1 MLTGTKPVERDMGL
15 KKEPDQF
22 APPVLDF
29 DTLYLYP
36 TEAFERSAK
45 EYEAYLKD
53 RQNYFSAKAE
63 RERGDARDANS
74 RASLV
79 ETESRKNEA
88 GRIALEEQTRRDNEL
103 QSRKLKEQK
112 AQFERTLASNK
123 ELQQK
128 AIDAE
133 AARKRA
139 EATVKSVRTTAQ
151 ETLASVCLCALALGC
166 IAALGSAFF
175 AYRSGFSH
183 GYDKDAEARLDQLRG
198 AKETLTSKITDLEAD
213 VKRLTPPPAP
223 TLRAEDAEAQAQKRY
238 EQMDAAQNEERDA
251 RLFSLFDR
259 NFVIVTDQFT
269 NDLASFKDSIRHDL
283 FQEDL
288 IHEQVTRIN
297 KPAPL
302 PKPGENGSGD
312 KSDANSSPNEDTK
325 PKEETKSSLVEV
337 IDDHTII
344 VPVRRT
350 IYKWTR
356 VRAAAP
362 PVPTTSVPANPDPTN
377 AAPDSSANA
386 ASDSSSGSS
395 SAQTTPP
402 EPGASVMEDRCV
414 EQTYEQRD
422 TWKRKGGHWRLAKS
436 EVSSVSETASN
447 QVIPPLKCRNIACG
461 SIYVKGIEIP
471 FTPEGKAI
479 KTCPVCG
486 KPLCF
491 SESAK

>member
-1 MLTGTKPVERDMGL
+1 MLTETKPIEIDMGL

-36 TEAFERSAK
+36 TEVFDRSAK
-45 EYEAYLKD
+45 EYESYLKD

-63 RERGDARDANS
+63 RERADARDANS
-74 RASLV
+74 RAFLA
-79 ETESRKNEA
+79 ETETRKNEA

-103 QSRKLKEQK
+103 QSQQLQEQK
-112 AQFERTLASNK
+112 AQFDRTLASNK

-128 AIDAE
+128 ASDAE
-133 AARKRA
+133 TAQKRA
-139 EATVKSVRTTAQ
+139 EATLKSVRTTAL
-151 ETLASVCLCALALGC
+151 ETLSRVCVCALVFGC
-166 IAALGSAFF
+166 LAALGSAFF

-183 GYDKDAEARLDQLRG
+183 GYDKDGEAQLDQLRG
-198 AKETLTSKITDLEAD
+198 VKETLTSKITGLEAD

-223 TLRAEDAEAQAQKRY
+223 TLMAEDAEAQAQKRY
-238 EQMDAAQNEERDA
+238 EQMDAAQNEEEDA
-251 RLFSLFDR
+251 HLFSLFDR

-302 PKPGENGSGD
+302 PKPGENESVG
-312 KSDANSSPNEDTK
+312 KSDASSS

-337 IDDHTII
+337 INDHAII

-356 VRAAAP
+356 GSRRCA
-362 PVPTTSVPANPDPTN
+362 SG
-377 AAPDSSANA
+377 
-386 ASDSSSGSS
+386 SDSFRSGKSDS
-395 SAQTTPP
+395 NKC
-402 EPGASVMEDRCV
+402 GA
-414 EQTYEQRD
+414 
-422 TWKRKGGHWRLAKS
+422 
-436 EVSSVSETASN
+436 
-447 QVIPPLKCRNIACG
+447 
-461 SIYVKGIEIP
+461 
-471 FTPEGKAI
+471 
-479 KTCPVCG
+479 
-486 KPLCF
+486 
-491 SESAK
+491 